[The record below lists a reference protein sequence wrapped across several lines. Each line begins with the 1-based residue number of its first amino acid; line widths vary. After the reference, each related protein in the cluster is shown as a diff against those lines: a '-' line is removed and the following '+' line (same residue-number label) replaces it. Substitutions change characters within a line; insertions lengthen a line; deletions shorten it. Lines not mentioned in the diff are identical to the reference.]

1 MGDRRPLLYWGGLFM
16 GEESEED
23 EDGSLTGT
31 DRSAFCPYRDGS
43 LRGLPLQGR
52 IAPRFALPRS

>member
-1 MGDRRPLLYWGGLFM
+1 MGDRRPLLHGGGLFM

-23 EDGSLTGT
+23 ED
-31 DRSAFCPYRDGS
+31 RDGS